1 MKPYTDRIGTLL
13 AWMPD
18 NGAGDTGAVAP
29 TPDAEPEKGKPEP
42 ERSATFDR
50 EYVEKLRRE
59 NAERR
64 TQVREMETKLAAL
77 DVERKS
83 AEEKRLADQQEWQTL
98 AEQRAAEI
106 AKLTDQLKQ
115 KEVDV
120 LRVRVAAAFGLNV
133 PLDEDGSETLADRL
147 RGTTEDELR
156 ADAQKLAKLLPKPA
170 PQAEVATPTPETPAE
185 QQPAGAQPSNEA
197 RRHTTAVPGGQP
209 VGRTDADRRNEY
221 LTPSTDSPIFG
232 KGKVTI
238 NSKSHVIE

>member
-1 MKPYTDRIGTLL
+1 MNKDTDRIGTLL
-13 AWMPD
+13 AWKPD
-18 NGAGDTGAVAP
+18 NGAGDTGAVTP

-42 ERSATFDR
+42 DKQDTFDR
-50 EYVEKLRRE
+50 EYVEELRRE
-59 NAERR
+59 NAKWRK
-64 TQVREMETKLAAL
+64 QVRDFEARMGDLE
-77 DVERKS
+77 VESKS

-106 AKLTDQLKQ
+106 AKLADQLKQ

-120 LRVRVAAAFGLNV
+120 LRVRVAAEFHLNV
-133 PLDEDGSETLADRL
+133 PLDEDGGETLADRL

-170 PQAEVATPTPETPAE
+170 PQAEVATPSPEAPDKQETPAAV
-185 QQPAGAQPSNEA
+185 PATEA

-238 NSKSHVIE
+238 NSKSTVLD